1 MNDQEEQLKNKHL
14 MHTCAWCHQ
23 FISPDADAFG
33 FGAIASRDINLKD
46 KEGEFVSLSLAL
58 EDKTTFAMV
67 TPKESPAWQ
76 SGYDLMFITC
86 SQSCAEDLKN
96 ALEIEKEVFKDR

>member
-1 MNDQEEQLKNKHL
+1 MKDQKEQPNHKHL
-14 MHTCAWCHQ
+14 MYTCAWCHQ
-23 FISPDADAFG
+23 YISPEGDTFG
-33 FGAIASRDINLKD
+33 FGAKASRGVNLED

-58 EDKTTFAMV
+58 ENKTTFAMV

-76 SGYDLMFITC
+76 AGYDLMFITC

-96 ALEIEKEVFKDR
+96 ALDVEKEVFEDR